1 MFEKDWEPLPWN
13 DEMEIIRLQTAEI
26 LAQNMSKINGYVLRV
41 FSFNGVCAK
50 FDKNI
55 ILQ

>member
-55 ILQ
+55 IFQ